1 MPGYRLPS
9 EQMLKRELQK
19 LTNPIKL
26 SLFLSS
32 HEESG
37 SFEIFEFFNTIAN
50 QDSKIELNTITKGVK
65 PELFEQ
71 YQISEVPTL
80 VIERSGVRYT
90 GVPSGPEAGM
100 FLQTLV
106 MLSTGNSGI
115 GDLISKILASL
126 TKPVQIRTIVTS
138 QCTICPLA
146 VKIGN
151 MLTLESALNGDGKLS
166 HEIIEAMEHA
176 DYVSGYDLS
185 AVPIIV
191 INDEVAFNGIPDVD
205 KYVAKISEVG
215 K

>member
-1 MPGYRLPS
+1 LPGYRLPS

-32 HEESG
+32 QEESD

-50 QDSKIELNTITKGVK
+50 QDPKIELTTITKGAK

-71 YQISEVPTL
+71 YQISEVPAL
-80 VIERSGVRYT
+80 VIEGSGVRYT

-106 MLSTGNSGI
+106 MLSTGSSGI

-126 TKPVQIRTIVTS
+126 TKPVQVRTIVTS

-151 MLTLESALNGDGKLS
+151 MLALESALNGDGKLS
-166 HEIIEAMEHA
+166 HEIIEALEHA

-191 INDEVAFNGIPDVD
+191 INNEVAFNGIPDVD